1 MNRVFLNLG
10 QFKIYWYS
18 VLILVGVLIGI
29 YLILNEAKRQNIDK
43 GLISDLCFNV
53 IPVSI
58 IGARLYYVIFNFS
71 LFKDDLLSIFRIWE
85 GGIAIYGGVL
95 VGILFIYF
103 YTKKKKQDTMKIL
116 DIFAPSLVLAQGIG
130 RWGNFFNQEA
140 YGGVTTRIFLEKMHI
155 PNFIINN
162 MYIEGAYHEPTFLY
176 ESLICL
182 MIFIILMLIRY
193 LSKKNKVGN
202 ITFTYFILYG
212 TGRYFIEGMRLD
224 SLYIGS
230 FRVSQIVSIILII
243 VGIFGLIKT
252 KNNYLYNEPKKSTK

>member
-29 YLILNEAKRQNIDK
+29 YLILKEAKRQNIDK
-43 GLISDLCFNV
+43 GLISDLCFYV

-140 YGGVTTRIFLEKMHI
+140 YGGVTTRLFLEKMHI

-193 LSKKNKVGN
+193 LSKKKQSRKYH
-202 ITFTYFILYG
+202 IYLLY
-212 TGRYFIEGMRLD
+212 
-224 SLYIGS
+224 SL
-230 FRVSQIVSIILII
+230 RNRK
-243 VGIFGLIKT
+243 IFH
-252 KNNYLYNEPKKSTK
+252 

>member
-43 GLISDLCFNV
+43 GLISDLCFYV

-95 VGILFIYF
+95 VGILFIYC

-193 LSKKNKVGN
+193 LSKK
-202 ITFTYFILYG
+202 
-212 TGRYFIEGMRLD
+212 
-224 SLYIGS
+224 
-230 FRVSQIVSIILII
+230 
-243 VGIFGLIKT
+243 T
-252 KNNYLYNEPKKSTK
+252 K

>member
-1 MNRVFLNLG
+1 MNRVFINLG
-10 QFKIYWYS
+10 PFKIYWYS

-29 YLILNEAKRQNIDK
+29 YLILKEAKRQNIDK
-43 GLISDLCFNV
+43 GLISDLCFYV

-243 VGIFGLIKT
+243 VGIIGLIKT
-252 KNNYLYNEPKKSTK
+252 KNNYLYNESKKSTK